1 MIVKRYARNS
11 KNAALESAEMLA
23 VEIIADIVPYL
34 RDETE
39 YLHVAELEEMAR
51 RVCHSIESVPTKEE
65 RQTFQNYAGRN

>member
-11 KNAALESAEMLA
+11 RSAALESAEMLA
-23 VEIIADIVPYL
+23 VEIIADIVPHL

-51 RVCHSIESVPTKEE
+51 RV
-65 RQTFQNYAGRN
+65 